1 MSYTNEVLDLQH
13 RIYRALTD
21 YVLAHGT
28 QSNVIVDQ
36 ELSSVTLSNPIHNL
50 MNSNLVVELCVIDD
64 LLYTIDETGFVDQ
77 ATEVHLVD
85 LANELDKLQKN
96 S

>member
-21 YVLAHGT
+21 YVLAHGI
-28 QSNVIVDQ
+28 QSRVIVHQ
-36 ELSSVTLSNPIHNL
+36 EFSSVALSKPIDYL
-50 MNSNLVVELCVIDD
+50 TNSNLVVELCVIND
-64 LLYTIDETGFVDQ
+64 LLYTIDVTGFVDQ
-77 ATEVHLVD
+77 ATEVHLID